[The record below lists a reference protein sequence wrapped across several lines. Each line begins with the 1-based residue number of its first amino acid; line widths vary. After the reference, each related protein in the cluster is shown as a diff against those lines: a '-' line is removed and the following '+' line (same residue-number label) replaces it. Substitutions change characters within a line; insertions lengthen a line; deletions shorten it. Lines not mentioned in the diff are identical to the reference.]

1 MSTGVKKFL
10 LAVVIFGISVAGP
23 SYTLIKKGYTPGA
36 DYMNLVEA
44 RNYALGGT
52 YRSENSINTLLS
64 SEQSVQNGVV
74 TGIPN
79 PLTPILYGHIFSWF
93 GFNPNLP
100 FWLSIFLFGLFSVII
115 FYLTANLFGI
125 MSGFFAGITSALMP
139 SMTVGVLYGGL
150 YEWAMLFF
158 GIALWSYFGSKK
170 GQFSAGYSRVF
181 ISGIFFALAALAR
194 NAFSISFI
202 PIFLFDAW
210 HTRSFKRS
218 AALLVPFLIIFGS
231 TLTPFSWLDAPNGY
245 TSNVNKPWT
254 QIGHF
259 YNDPYTYNFNRESYK
274 NNLLSDPE
282 KLDRVGISYAIYFG
296 YPVTF
301 GQRLKVFKDSA
312 LFYVSDTV
320 SLTSTGGVV
329 VLFLAA
335 IGAVWLW
342 KNQRVMA
349 KFFGVWF
356 ATWLLL
362 LIYSRTANW
371 DHSMEIVF
379 IIASLVGLGCSR
391 LVGLIRQ
398 EGFSKNISILTVAIL
413 LIGHLSAGNQWR
425 LFDEY
430 RSSRISS
437 GVEIVESVN
446 QGNFDKKS
454 VIAIGT
460 RSEVAYMVN
469 YKTDR
474 STVYFHPDTLASFSE
489 PQLREA
495 FAKYGVTH
503 AAGFEDEDLERMKR
517 VGITILQ

>member
-1 MSTGVKKFL
+1 MNAATKKL
-10 LAVVIFGISVAGP
+10 ILALVVFAVSVAGS
-23 SYTLIKKGYTPGA
+23 SYTLMKKGYTPGA
-36 DYMNLVEA
+36 DYMNLIEA

-64 SEQSVQNGVV
+64 SEQSVKSGVV

-79 PLTPILYGHIFSWF
+79 PLTPIIYGQIFSWF
-93 GFNPNLP
+93 GFNTDLP
-100 FWLSIFLFGLFSVII
+100 FWTSILAFGLFSVIL
-115 FYLTANLFGI
+115 FYLTTRMFGI
-125 MSGFFAGITSALMP
+125 LPGFFAGMVSALMP
-139 SMTVGVLYGGL
+139 SMTMGVLYAGL

-158 GIALWSYFGSKK
+158 GVALWSYLGSKK

-181 ISGIFFALAALAR
+181 ISGTFFALAALAR
-194 NAFSISFI
+194 NAFSISFMA
-202 PIFLFDAW
+202 IFLFDAW
-210 HTRSFKRS
+210 HTRSLKRS

-231 TLTPFSWLDAPNGY
+231 TLTPFSWLGAPNGY

-254 QIGHF
+254 QVGHF
-259 YNDPYTYNFNRESYK
+259 YNDPYTYNFNREPFK

-312 LFYVSDTV
+312 LFYVSDTL

-329 VLFLAA
+329 VLFLGA

-349 KFFGVWF
+349 KFFGAWF
-356 ATWLLL
+356 VTWLVL

-371 DHSMEIVF
+371 DHSMEIIF

-391 LVGLIRQ
+391 LVELVHQ
-398 EGFSKNISILTVAIL
+398 EGFSQKASLAAVLIL
-413 LIGHLSAGNQWR
+413 LAGNLFAGNRWR

-430 RSSRISS
+430 RSSRISK
-437 GVEIVESVN
+437 GVEIVELISR
-446 QGNFDKKS
+446 GNLDKKS
-454 VIAIGT
+454 VIAVGT

-469 YKTDR
+469 YETDR
-474 STVYFHPDTLASFSE
+474 STVYFHPDTLASLSDL
-489 PQLREA
+489 QLKEA

-503 AAGFEDEDLERMKR
+503 AAGFEEEELGRMKR
-517 VGITILQ
+517 VGTDILK